1 MQEELNVSSC
11 TAVDDLPPFKFQREF
26 WYYLSAFLQHFPSF
40 GGGGGGVWGG
50 GGGFPFLLF

>member
-40 GGGGGGVWGG
+40 GGGGGAFGWGNSL
-50 GGGFPFLLF
+50 FLS